1 MYIILTN
8 VLYHYFFKDVCKQK
22 NVSLALSIL
31 LLTGLTNFINAKSNL
46 EKIALGVAVATIAG
60 GGKYAEQMNE
70 EYSKADKDP
79 DLKMRCTKAL
89 VTSAAIIG
97 IDIVSGDNTNT
108 GRNIAKVG
116 CVLAASLAAT
126 QLVADV
132 VRPIPLIGG
141 ILTDP
146 VDENG
151 KEQKDFGALS
161 RFALAHIAL
170 RKIVLPYFPGKSER
184 KDIYASL

>member
-1 MYIILTN
+1 MQKQLSLTLAI
-8 VLYHYFFKDVCKQK
+8 VLLASSTHY
-22 NVSLALSIL
+22 L
-31 LLTGLTNFINAKSNL
+31 NAVKSNL
-46 EKIALGVAVATIAG
+46 EKLAIGVSLATIAG
-60 GGKYAEQMNE
+60 GGTYANNMNE
-70 EYSKADKDP
+70 EYTKEQKDP
-79 DLKMRCTKAL
+79 DAKMRITKAI

-116 CVLAASLAAT
+116 CVLVASLAAT
-126 QLVADV
+126 QPVADV
-132 VRPIPLIGG
+132 IRPIPLIGG

-170 RKIVLPYFPGKSER
+170 RKVVLPFFPSKPNFPGR
-184 KDIYASL
+184 KK